1 MTYTGFDI
9 QYLIPNLFITFFYDS
24 WVAFFSVKDGVG
36 GYAVVQKETDQVT
49 SIIRYCLLC
58 DIAIHN
64 GQMS

>member
-36 GYAVVQKETDQVT
+36 GYAVVQKETFK
-49 SIIRYCLLC
+49 YLL
-58 DIAIHN
+58 ALW
-64 GQMS
+64 MPPRFSLTLPLS